1 MSEGE
6 PIIDTEPPMDASMS
20 AKSQEAVADLERQL
34 GSELSEEEAAAKNY
48 ATILICRDQAQHR
61 KKRVKSE
68 RCSSA

>member
-34 GSELSEEEAAAKNY
+34 GSELSEEEAAAKLRHN
-48 ATILICRDQAQHR
+48 TDMQG
-61 KKRVKSE
+61 
-68 RCSSA
+68 SSAAQKKEGKERAV